1 MSNDLLLG
9 DDHDLIVRN
18 NDLVII
24 TDAER
29 VRQNIEIK
37 LKLWRGE
44 WFLDEEFGTPYMESI
59 LGKQVTL
66 VGAVAAIKA
75 SILEVS
81 DVNSITEFSYN
92 FIRSERRLAVEFTA
106 DTSYCLITVS
116 A

>member
-9 DDHDLIVRN
+9 DDHDFIVRN
-18 NDLVII
+18 SDLVII

-29 VRQNIEIK
+29 VRQNIDVK

-44 WFLDEEFGTPYMESI
+44 WFLDTEFGTPYLQSI
-59 LGKQVTL
+59 LGKQITL
-66 VGAVAAIKA
+66 NGAVSAIKQ
-75 SILEVS
+75 SILEVA

-92 FIRSERRLAVEFTA
+92 FIRSERRLSVEFTA
-106 DTSYCLITVS
+106 DTSYGLVTVS

>member
-1 MSNDLLLG
+1 MANDLLL
-9 DDHDLIVRN
+9 DSSYDLKITN
-18 NDLVII
+18 SDLVII
-24 TDAER
+24 TGAER
-29 VRQNIEIK
+29 VSQNIEIK

-66 VGAVAAIKA
+66 NGAVSAIKQ
-75 SILEVS
+75 SILEVA

-92 FIRSERRLAVEFTA
+92 FIRSERRLSVEFTA
-106 DTSYCLITVS
+106 DTSYGLVTVS